1 LHSWEREKSISFVDE
16 NLVPRVNSL
25 PTGGI
30 TLGDW
35 PWQIM
40 P

>member
-1 LHSWEREKSISFVDE
+1 LHSWEREKSISFVEE

-25 PTGGI
+25 PTGI
-30 TLGDW
+30 TLDDW
-35 PWQIM
+35 PWQTM